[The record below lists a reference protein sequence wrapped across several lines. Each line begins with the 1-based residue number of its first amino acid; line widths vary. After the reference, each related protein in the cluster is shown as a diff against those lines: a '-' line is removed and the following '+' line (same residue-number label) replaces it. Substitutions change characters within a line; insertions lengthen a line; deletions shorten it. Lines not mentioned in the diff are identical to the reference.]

1 MHACMYVWMYVYV
14 SVYIY
19 AHADAPTHLCLNLR
33 SVTSFTERQALA
45 RSRWAAARH
54 GAKPG
59 GPNGPNARSPFPHS
73 RSRHRRS
80 TLGRPLPHRRPLRT
94 ACGCVCELA
103 APCVCARDISTRT
116 LSHCACVRACVP
128 QCTRARCGI
137 SSAPRLAASAGQ
149 WLRRLGHGPAHIQV
163 RVRVW
168 VGAHV
173 FACECM
179 YVHQQ
184 HSSIPRGAQRRPWPR
199 ST

>member
-1 MHACMYVWMYVYV
+1 MHVCMYVWMYVYV

-33 SVTSFTERQALA
+33 SVTSFTERRALA

-59 GPNGPNARSPFPHS
+59 GPNGPNARSPRPHS

-80 TLGRPLPHRRPLRT
+80 TLGLGRPLPHRRPLRT

-116 LSHCACVRACVP
+116 LSHCACVRACVRV
-128 QCTRARCGI
+128 CHSVRALG
-137 SSAPRLAASAGQ
+137 AASAAH
-149 WLRRLGHGPAHIQV
+149 LGLLQV
-163 RVRVW
+163 PGSGFVVSDTVLHTYRCVC
-168 VGAHV
+168 
-173 FACECM
+173 AC
-179 YVHQQ
+179 
-184 HSSIPRGAQRRPWPR
+184 G
-199 ST
+199 